1 MSDHTPSDEE
11 IARMLESA
19 GAGLNVDQAAKARAR
34 EAMRAAFVE
43 AVEVDSASAV
53 DGPGARI
60 GDDRMVE
67 LPAPEDTTIERDPV
81 AGRPGVGSRRLLLIG
96 IAAAVALVVVG
107 VLAVR
112 QEDRVSVIMP
122 GPTSST
128 VTTTSAQGPDDTPVD
143 AAAEAEIAEE
153 IAMQFMEAR
162 ADYDGETV
170 LSLLAPDVSFNTAE
184 IAQSVD
190 EVLLQAEWEQ
200 AVGWQYL
207 EPSCSLSAPGRV
219 GCTYTIQ
226 GPINE
231 RLGLGPYEGNVFLLE
246 ISDGRITRVD
256 HQIVAFDFY
265 TDVEV
270 GFNTWV
276 RQNHPD
282 DFAVMNEGDRLMGG
296 DFPSF
301 PHLTPESIQLWERYT
316 AEYLATL
323 D

>member
-1 MSDHTPSDEE
+1 MSEHTPSDEE

-19 GAGLNVDQAAKARAR
+19 GAGLDVDQEAKARAR

-43 AVEVDSASAV
+43 AVELDSAPAV
-53 DGPGARI
+53 TAPGART
-60 GDDRMVE
+60 GDDLMVE
-67 LPAPEDTTIERDPV
+67 LPAPEDTTIEPGPA
-81 AGRPGVGSRRLLLIG
+81 AGRPSVAPRRRLLIG
-96 IAAAVALVVVG
+96 IAAAVALIVVG
-107 VLAVR
+107 VLAAR
-112 QEDRVSVIMP
+112 REDRVSVVMP
-122 GPTSST
+122 GPATST
-128 VTTTSAQGPDDTPVD
+128 VTTTTDAPNDTPID
-143 AAAEAEIAEE
+143 AAAEAEIT
-153 IAMQFMEAR
+153 MQFMEAR

-170 LSLLAPDVSFNTAE
+170 LSLLAPDASFNPAE

-200 AVGWQYL
+200 AVGGQYL
-207 EPSCSLSAPGRV
+207 EPSCGVSAPGRV

-270 GFNTWV
+270 GFNSWV

-282 DFAVMNEGDRLMGG
+282 DFAAIGDGSSKRQRLYLCSQSIGGTYDAHTEG
-296 DFPSF
+296 S
-301 PHLTPESIQLWERYT
+301 
-316 AEYLATL
+316 
-323 D
+323 